1 MAQSHQKQQAVDM
14 TSGSI
19 IRHLIVFTVPLL
31 LGNLFQQLYNTVDS
45 LVVGN
50 FVGSEALAAVGSTTS
65 IVNMLVLFFNGVS
78 IGAGVVISRYF
89 GSHND
94 AKLHVAVETTIA
106 VTFIC
111 GIVLTGIGIY
121 IAPFMLELMDTPE
134 DVLPLSS
141 EYLQIYFAGIS
152 GLLIYNMGSGIL
164 RSVGDTKRPL
174 YFLCFSSLLNIVL
187 DLWFVIS
194 FQMGVAGVAY
204 ATIISQFA
212 SAALVLLVLTKSTEN
227 YRLVWKDLSIDK
239 GILKQILR
247 IGLPSGLQQ
256 SLTAF
261 SNAYVQSYINHF
273 GSSCMAGWSC
283 YTKIDQFVFL
293 PMQSIGQAATTF
305 VGQNLGAGDLKRAKK
320 GTNVALGLAT
330 GISLVLAAILWLLA
344 PQFVELFNRDEQVVV
359 YGVLFLWL
367 CLFFMVFCGPNQVI
381 SGALRG
387 AGNAKIPM
395 IVLLFSYVVFRQA
408 YLFAA
413 TSIANVPSVVGFS
426 YPAGWIVCSLIL
438 EIYYLSG
445 RWEKHLDMN

>member
-1 MAQSHQKQQAVDM
+1 MSHEHKKLKAVDM

-19 IRHLIVFTVPLL
+19 VRHLIMFTIPLL
-31 LGNLFQQLYNTVDS
+31 FGNLFQQLYNTVDS

-94 AKLHVAVETTIA
+94 EKLHLAVETTIA

-111 GIVLTGIGIY
+111 GVILTGIGIY
-121 IAPFMLELMDTPE
+121 IAPFMLELMDTPD

-141 EYLQIYFAGIS
+141 EYLQIYFGGIS
-152 GLLIYNMGSGIL
+152 GLLVYNMGSGIL
-164 RSVGDTKRPL
+164 RSVGDTRRPL
-174 YFLCFSSLLNIVL
+174 LFLGFSSIMNIIL

-194 FQMGVAGVAY
+194 FHMGVAGVAW

-227 YRLVWKDLSIDK
+227 YRLVWKDLRIEK
-239 GILKQILR
+239 KILKQILM

-256 SLTAF
+256 SITAF
-261 SNAYVQSYINHF
+261 SNAYVQSYINYF

-283 YTKIDQFVFL
+283 YTKIDQFVML

-305 VGQNLGAGDLKRAKK
+305 VGQNLGARDVKRARK
-320 GTNVALGLAT
+320 GTNVALGLST
-330 GISLVLAAILWLLA
+330 IISLTMELTMNRVPLSMLVTGSSITTILSLLSITSVTSPVEVKIAASAA
-344 PQFVELFNRDEQVVV
+344 PLPLTR
-359 YGVLFLWL
+359 
-367 CLFFMVFCGPNQVI
+367 
-381 SGALRG
+381 
-387 AGNAKIPM
+387 
-395 IVLLFSYVVFRQA
+395 
-408 YLFAA
+408 
-413 TSIANVPSVVGFS
+413 
-426 YPAGWIVCSLIL
+426 
-438 EIYYLSG
+438 
-445 RWEKHLDMN
+445 

>member
-1 MAQSHQKQQAVDM
+1 MNKGEECILAQSHQKQQAVDM

-212 SAALVLLVLTKSTEN
+212 SAALVLLVLTK
-227 YRLVWKDLSIDK
+227 K
-239 GILKQILR
+239 
-247 IGLPSGLQQ
+247 IGR
-256 SLTAF
+256 A
-261 SNAYVQSYINHF
+261 
-273 GSSCMAGWSC
+273 SCRER
-283 YTKIDQFVFL
+283 V
-293 PMQSIGQAATTF
+293 
-305 VGQNLGAGDLKRAKK
+305 
-320 GTNVALGLAT
+320 
-330 GISLVLAAILWLLA
+330 
-344 PQFVELFNRDEQVVV
+344 
-359 YGVLFLWL
+359 
-367 CLFFMVFCGPNQVI
+367 
-381 SGALRG
+381 
-387 AGNAKIPM
+387 
-395 IVLLFSYVVFRQA
+395 
-408 YLFAA
+408 
-413 TSIANVPSVVGFS
+413 
-426 YPAGWIVCSLIL
+426 
-438 EIYYLSG
+438 
-445 RWEKHLDMN
+445 

>member
-111 GIVLTGIGIY
+111 CIVLTGIGIY

-194 FQMGVAGVAY
+194 FQTVSYTHLA
-204 ATIISQFA
+204 INIS
-212 SAALVLLVLTKSTEN
+212 
-227 YRLVWKDLSIDK
+227 
-239 GILKQILR
+239 
-247 IGLPSGLQQ
+247 P
-256 SLTAF
+256 
-261 SNAYVQSYINHF
+261 
-273 GSSCMAGWSC
+273 
-283 YTKIDQFVFL
+283 
-293 PMQSIGQAATTF
+293 
-305 VGQNLGAGDLKRAKK
+305 
-320 GTNVALGLAT
+320 
-330 GISLVLAAILWLLA
+330 
-344 PQFVELFNRDEQVVV
+344 
-359 YGVLFLWL
+359 
-367 CLFFMVFCGPNQVI
+367 
-381 SGALRG
+381 
-387 AGNAKIPM
+387 
-395 IVLLFSYVVFRQA
+395 
-408 YLFAA
+408 
-413 TSIANVPSVVGFS
+413 
-426 YPAGWIVCSLIL
+426 
-438 EIYYLSG
+438 
-445 RWEKHLDMN
+445 

>member
-1 MAQSHQKQQAVDM
+1 MSHEHKKLKAVDM

-19 IRHLIVFTVPLL
+19 VRHLIMFTIPLL
-31 LGNLFQQLYNTVDS
+31 FGNLFQQLYNTVDS

-94 AKLHVAVETTIA
+94 EKLHLAVETTIA

-111 GIVLTGIGIY
+111 GVILTGIGIY
-121 IAPFMLELMDTPE
+121 IAPFMLELMDTPD

-141 EYLQIYFAGIS
+141 EYLQIYFGGIS
-152 GLLIYNMGSGIL
+152 GLLVYNMGSGIL
-164 RSVGDTKRPL
+164 RSVGDTRRPL
-174 YFLCFSSLLNIVL
+174 LFLGFSSIMNIIL

-194 FQMGVAGVAY
+194 FHMGVAGVAW

-227 YRLVWKDLSIDK
+227 YRLVWKDLRIEK
-239 GILKQILR
+239 KILKQILM

-256 SLTAF
+256 SITAF
-261 SNAYVQSYINHF
+261 SNAYVQSYINYF

-283 YTKIDQFVFL
+283 YTKIDQFVML

-305 VGQNLGAGDLKRAKK
+305 VGQNLGARDVKRARK
-320 GTNVALGLAT
+320 GTNVALGLST
-330 GISLVLAAILWLLA
+330 IISLTMAAILWIL
-344 PQFVELFNRDEQVVV
+344 
-359 YGVLFLWL
+359 
-367 CLFFMVFCGPNQVI
+367 
-381 SGALRG
+381 
-387 AGNAKIPM
+387 
-395 IVLLFSYVVFRQA
+395 
-408 YLFAA
+408 
-413 TSIANVPSVVGFS
+413 VP
-426 YPAGWIVCSLIL
+426 
-438 EIYYLSG
+438 
-445 RWEKHLDMN
+445 

>member
-1 MAQSHQKQQAVDM
+1 MSHEHKKLKAVDM

-19 IRHLIVFTVPLL
+19 VRHLIMFTIPLL
-31 LGNLFQQLYNTVDS
+31 FGNLFQQLYNTVDS

-94 AKLHVAVETTIA
+94 EKLHLAVETTIA

-111 GIVLTGIGIY
+111 GVILTGIGIY
-121 IAPFMLELMDTPE
+121 IAPFMLELMDTPD

-141 EYLQIYFAGIS
+141 EYLQIYFGGIS
-152 GLLIYNMGSGIL
+152 GLLVYNMGSGIL
-164 RSVGDTKRPL
+164 RSVGDTRRPL
-174 YFLCFSSLLNIVL
+174 LFLGFSSIMNIIL

-194 FQMGVAGVAY
+194 FHMGVAGVAW

-227 YRLVWKDLSIDK
+227 YRLVWKDLRIEK
-239 GILKQILR
+239 KILKQILM

-256 SLTAF
+256 SITAF
-261 SNAYVQSYINHF
+261 SNAYVQSYINYF

-283 YTKIDQFVFL
+283 YTKIDQFVML

-305 VGQNLGAGDLKRAKK
+305 VGQNLGARDVKRARK
-320 GTNVALGLAT
+320 GTNVALGLST
-330 GISLVLAAILWLLA
+330 IISLTMAGNLCFLASQFIQLFSRDPKVL
-344 PQFVELFNRDEQVVV
+344 E
-359 YGVLFLWL
+359 YGVLFLRL
-367 CLFFMVFCGPNQVI
+367 CLFFMVFCGPNQVVAG
-381 SGALRG
+381 SLRG
-387 AGNAKIPM
+387 AGNAKVPM
-395 IVLLFSYVVFRQA
+395 IVLLFSFVLFRQA
-408 YLFAA
+408 YLFVA
-413 TSIANVPSVVGFS
+413 TSISNTPGVVGFA

-438 EIYYLSG
+438 EVYYLSG
-445 RWEKHLDMN
+445 RWEKHLDFS

>member
-1 MAQSHQKQQAVDM
+1 MSHEHKKLKAVDM

-19 IRHLIVFTVPLL
+19 VRHLIMFTIPLL
-31 LGNLFQQLYNTVDS
+31 FGNLFQQLYNTVDS

-94 AKLHVAVETTIA
+94 EKLHLAVETTIA

-111 GIVLTGIGIY
+111 GVILTGIGIY
-121 IAPFMLELMDTPE
+121 IAPFMLELMDTPD

-141 EYLQIYFAGIS
+141 EYLQIYFGGIS
-152 GLLIYNMGSGIL
+152 GLLVYNMGSGIL
-164 RSVGDTKRPL
+164 RSVGDTRRPL
-174 YFLCFSSLLNIVL
+174 LFLGFSSIMNIIL
-187 DLWFVIS
+187 GLWFVIS
-194 FQMGVAGVAY
+194 FHMGVAGVAW

-227 YRLVWKDLSIDK
+227 YRLVWKDLRIEK
-239 GILKQILR
+239 KILKQILM

-256 SLTAF
+256 SITAF
-261 SNAYVQSYINHF
+261 SNAYVQSYINYF

-283 YTKIDQFVFL
+283 YTKIDQFVML

-305 VGQNLGAGDLKRAKK
+305 VGQNLGARDVKRARK
-320 GTNVALGLAT
+320 GTNVALGLST
-330 GISLVLAAILWLLA
+330 IISLTMAAILWILA
-344 PQFVELFNRDEQVVV
+344 PQFIQLFSRDPKVLE
-359 YGVLFLWL
+359 YGVLFLRL
-367 CLFFMVFCGPNQVI
+367 CLFFMVFCGPNQVVAG
-381 SGALRG
+381 SLRG
-387 AGNAKIPM
+387 AGNAKVPM
-395 IVLLFSYVVFRQA
+395 VVLLFSFVLFRQA
-408 YLFAA
+408 YLFVA
-413 TSIANVPSVVGFS
+413 TSISNTPGVVGFA

-445 RWEKHLDMN
+445 RWEKHLDFS